1 MLVCDHEAAIKA
13 KEIDVDL
20 RDLEVFVEVARLG
33 GFNRASA
40 QLHTAQSA
48 LSRRVANLEHQMG
61 TPLLVR
67 SKRGVRTTP
76 AGAILLERAQGLL
89 QQFEQV
95 KSEMLSEAGVPRGI
109 LSIGIPPS
117 LLTNASRMLAIVK
130 SRFPLVFVRAWVA
143 TTVDLRSMLVAGKL
157 DVAIYASLE
166 ADPVVKSQRLF
177 DDHVCLI
184 CPRDAHLPGK
194 ADWEQ
199 IAALPLMLPGRPNT
213 VRLLVEAAAAKRGLR
228 LNVILE
234 ANDVSLLLEL
244 ASSGAGST
252 ILPQSAANGA
262 DLRRVSLISIPDL
275 RLRWVVATLK
285 ERSLSVASLRTV
297 EVIRELID
305 SRVLSAT

>member
-1 MLVCDHEAAIKA
+1 
-13 KEIDVDL
+13 
-20 RDLEVFVEVARLG
+20 
-33 GFNRASA
+33 
-40 QLHTAQSA
+40 
-48 LSRRVANLEHQMG
+48 
-61 TPLLVR
+61 
-67 SKRGVRTTP
+67 
-76 AGAILLERAQGLL
+76 
-89 QQFEQV
+89 
-95 KSEMLSEAGVPRGI
+95 MLSEAGVPRGI

-194 ADWEQ
+194 VDWEQ

-262 DLRRVSLISIPDL
+262 DLRRVSLIPIPDL